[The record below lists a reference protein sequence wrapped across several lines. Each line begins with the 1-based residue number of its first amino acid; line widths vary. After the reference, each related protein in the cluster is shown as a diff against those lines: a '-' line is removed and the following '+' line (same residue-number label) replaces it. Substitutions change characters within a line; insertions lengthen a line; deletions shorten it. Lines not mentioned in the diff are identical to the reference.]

1 MQDRNRL
8 FAIVAYAAL
17 IVGLFSA
24 IGGVFGVVY
33 TYRQAAVE
41 NITTPEDARI
51 PERPVRGPLTL
62 WAQSDIIARHQLE
75 RTEGLRYAEMPRE
88 VPATDENG
96 DPVLDE
102 SGEQMMVPNQA
113 RLSWVT
119 ATSLITVLGLGIV
132 SYAFSVFAFVV
143 GLVMIGLGLV
153 VRQLAT
159 VREYGTVR
167 A

>member
-1 MQDRNRL
+1 MQDKNRL

-17 IVGLFSA
+17 IVGFFSA

-33 TYRQAAVE
+33 TYRQAAAE
-41 NITTPEDARI
+41 NITTPEDSRI

-62 WAQSDIIARHQLE
+62 WAQSDIITHHQLE

-96 DPVLDE
+96 NAVLDE
-102 SGEQMMVPNQA
+102 SGEQMMVPNDA
-113 RLSWVT
+113 RASWVT

-143 GLVMIGLGLV
+143 GLILIGMGLV
-153 VRQLAT
+153 VRQL
-159 VREYGTVR
+159 GTVR

>member
-1 MQDRNRL
+1 MQDKNRL

-17 IVGLFSA
+17 VVGIFSA

-51 PERPVRGPLTL
+51 AEKPVRGPLTL
-62 WAQSDIIARHQLE
+62 WAQSDIITHHQLE
-75 RTEGLRYAEMPRE
+75 RTQGLRYAEMPRE
-88 VPATDENG
+88 IPATDENG
-96 DPVLDE
+96 NPVLDE

-119 ATSLITVLGLGIV
+119 ATSLVTVLGLGII
-132 SYAFSVFAFVV
+132 SYAFSLFAFVV
-143 GLVMIGLGLV
+143 GLILIGLGLV
-153 VRQLAT
+153 VRQL
-159 VREYGTVR
+159 GTVR
-167 A
+167 V